1 MAILLTNGT
10 YYIAHSK
17 RGAVVKVPDIGKAQ
31 DFYSV
36 ERAVAQK
43 NKTPGKC
50 ASYYYI
56 DTDSADEARKKT
68 RKSQSGKGQNI
79 RFFPCRNGRRFI

>member
-1 MAILLTNGT
+1 MSILLTNGT

-17 RGAVVKVPDIGKAQ
+17 KGAVVKVSDIKKAQ

-36 ERAVAQK
+36 ERAIAQK

-50 ASYYYI
+50 ASYYFI
-56 DTDSADEARKKT
+56 DTDKMEQETVPEEKK
-68 RKSQSGKGQNI
+68 KNQSGKRESI
-79 RFFPCRNGRRFI
+79 KPFPCRNV